1 MVGRQHHEASR
12 DGAFAMKRC
21 VRASY
26 LLRDSAGSS
35 AVEFALVA
43 PVLLAFIFLLIEGG
57 RLEWTQQ
64 ALQEVASNTARCM
77 ALGTAPCA
85 DTPSIQ
91 GYAAARGLAWGV
103 TFKAATTTVTA
114 NATCNSV
121 SGMNKIAISLPYGG
135 VTGLLPFAPSA
146 LTASACAPSIG

>member
-1 MVGRQHHEASR
+1 MKQRTGAS
-12 DGAFAMKRC
+12 C
-21 VRASY
+21 
-26 LLRDSAGSS
+26 LLRDSIGAS

-43 PVLLAFIFLLIEGG
+43 PVFLAFIFLLIEGG

-64 ALQEVASNTARCM
+64 ALQEVAASSARCM

-85 DTPSIQ
+85 DTPSIK
-91 GYAAARGLAWGV
+91 GYAAARALAWGV
-103 TFKAATTTVTA
+103 TFTTATTTVTA

-121 SGMNKIAISLPYGG
+121 SGMNKISISLPYGG

>member
-1 MVGRQHHEASR
+1 
-12 DGAFAMKRC
+12 
-21 VRASY
+21 
-26 LLRDSAGSS
+26 

-64 ALQEVASNTARCM
+64 ALQEVASNAARCM

-103 TFKAATTTVTA
+103 SFSAATTTVTA
-114 NATCNSV
+114 NTTCSSV
-121 SGMNKIAISLPYGG
+121 SGMNKITISLPYGG
-135 VTGLLPFAPSA
+135 VTRLLPIAPSA
-146 LTASACAPSIG
+146 LTASACVPSIG